1 MAKATA
7 DSLNDL
13 HGKLAEVLLSALEG
27 DEVSPAV
34 LAQARQFLKDN
45 NIEAEMV
52 KNKNL
57 QRLATVTQLPFA
69 GPPDLPNE
77 AVNGN

>member
-45 NIEAEMV
+45 NIEADLV
-52 KNKNL
+52 KNKK
-57 QRLATVTQLPFA
+57 LAKLAEVLPFA